1 MFEAKNQ
8 FIGHY
13 FMVDGFT
20 SIYLCSTVDLD
31 ADQNVMSITFF
42 NRFRRNENEPQTLTF
57 DGNARFVRILDQ
69 NLIARHQEFHDKLE
83 MA

>member
-13 FMVDGFT
+13 FMVEGFT
-20 SIYLCSTVDLD
+20 SIYLCSAVDLD
-31 ADQNVMSITFF
+31 QDQNIMSITFF
-42 NRFRRNENEPQTLTF
+42 NRFRHDDLEPQTLTF
-57 DGNARFVRILDQ
+57 DGYARFVRILDQ
-69 NLIARHQEFHDKLE
+69 NLIARHQEYHDKLE